1 MVLDA
6 WYYTRAA
13 GTDVVHE
20 ATTGWIPTA
29 ARGVDLQGVVIKYW
43 GSVVTAATGIQ
54 VDWYTGIQVD
64 FILVFSNTWGSF
76 ILLFIFLCHSHIL
89 FIYCAP

>member
-1 MVLDA
+1 MVQEA

-13 GTDVVHE
+13 GTDVVHR

-54 VDWYTGIQVD
+54 VVWYTGIQVD
-64 FILVFSNTWGSF
+64 WYTGVLQHLGFFYFTF
-76 ILLFIFLCHSHIL
+76 YFLLS
-89 FIYCAP
+89 